1 MRARAVRR
9 LLVWRFVQG
18 ASGGGGI
25 VLARAIAA
33 DISSGVAAARL
44 FSLFMTLSSVAPI
57 VAPVL
62 GGLMLASTGSW
73 QPMFYLLAVISL
85 VLAAVSWR
93 CDPGDAAGRAPAPR
107 RAAADRPRIRR
118 AGP

>member
-1 MRARAVRR
+1 M
-9 LLVWRFVQG
+9 VWRFVQG
-18 ASGGGGI
+18 AAGGGGI

-33 DISSGVAAARL
+33 DIASGVAAARL

-62 GGLMLASTGSW
+62 GGLMLALTGSW

-85 VLAAVSWR
+85 VLAAVSWKVIPETLPAER
-93 CDPGDAAGRAPAPR
+93 GSAAGCG
-107 RAAADRPRIRR
+107 RPV
-118 AGP
+118 GPSPGWPVIGSSPGTR